1 MGRWLRDARLAGL
14 DSTELSG
21 GSGPDSTESGGSGPD
36 STESGVAGGPDRS
49 TDSNLYEWNARNQ
62 ITLWGPDANVGHTTQ
77 EFIQIPVRE

>member
-21 GSGPDSTESGGSGPD
+21 GSGPDSTELSGGSGPD
-36 STESGVAGGPDRS
+36 STESGGGGP
-49 TDSNLYEWNARNQ
+49 DSNLYEWNARNQ

-77 EFIQIPVRE
+77 EFIQIPGRE